1 MCPDDL
7 DEEMAVYD
15 DMYEDIWK
23 EDFKP
28 FPEHLVESDEEDSSV
43 DEFSYWF

>member
-1 MCPDDL
+1 MHPDDL

-15 DMYEDIWK
+15 DIYDDIWK
-23 EDFKP
+23 GFKP
-28 FPEHLVESDEEDSSV
+28 EPQHLVESDEEDGSV